1 MEIPLDASP
10 GGVCGAQSLK
20 VVRRS
25 EPTLNRPPPPINT
38 PPIDRTLLTRN
49 AHHTITS

>member
-10 GGVCGAQSLK
+10 GGVCGAQTLK

-25 EPTLNRPPPPINT
+25 DPELNRAI
-38 PPIDRTLLTRN
+38 
-49 AHHTITS
+49 SGYK

>member
-10 GGVCGAQSLK
+10 GGVCGAQTLN

-25 EPTLNRPPPPINT
+25 NPTRVIG
-38 PPIDRTLLTRN
+38 
-49 AHHTITS
+49 AVSGYK